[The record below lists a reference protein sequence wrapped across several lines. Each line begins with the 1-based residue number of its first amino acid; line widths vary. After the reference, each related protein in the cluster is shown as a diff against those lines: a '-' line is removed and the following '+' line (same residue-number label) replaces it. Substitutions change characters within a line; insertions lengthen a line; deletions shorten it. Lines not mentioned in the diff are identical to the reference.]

1 MSHRRLLTVCTVIAG
16 LALAPMPV
24 AGQSTDAQAAPR
36 TAWGEPD
43 LQGIWDFRTITPL
56 QRPEERGDQE
66 FLTEEEAASLE
77 QDAVDRALR
86 LWESEARRTEAGGSV
101 GGYNN
106 FWMDQGTKPIET
118 RRTSLIVDPPTGRL
132 PDLSAVGQQRTDA
145 RREYLEAHAAD
156 SYVDRNTS
164 DRCIVGFNAG
174 PPITPLAYNQNM
186 QLFQTPD
193 HVVIYT
199 EMVHTPRVVP
209 LDGRPALDADVRLWS
224 GDSRGRWEGDTLVI
238 ETANFNDKRQW
249 IPLGSAAA
257 GMGTTAKMTLV
268 ERIRR
273 VDGDTL
279 EYTFTVTDPETW
291 SSPWTASM
299 PMRRTDA
306 PLFEYA
312 CHEGNYSMVGIL
324 AGMRAEELAAAD
336 ESK

>member
-1 MSHRRLLTVCTVIAG
+1 MSHRPRMMACALIAG
-16 LALAPMPV
+16 LALAPV
-24 AGQSTDAQAAPR
+24 SATGQSPDAPEPPR
-36 TAWGEPD
+36 TPWGQPD

-56 QRPEERGDQE
+56 QRPEDRGDQE
-66 FLTEEEAASLE
+66 FLTEEEAASPE
-77 QDAVDRALR
+77 QAAVDRALR
-86 LWESEARRTEAGGSV
+86 LWEAEARRTEAGGNV

-118 RRTSLIVDPPTGRL
+118 RRTSLIVDPQNGRL
-132 PDLSAVGQQRTDA
+132 PELSAVGQQRTDA
-145 RREYLEAHAAD
+145 RRAYLAEHPAD
-156 SYVDRNTS
+156 SYIDRNTS

-193 HVVIYT
+193 LVVIYT
-199 EMVHTPRVVP
+199 EMVHTPRMVP
-209 LDGRPALDADVRLWS
+209 LDGRPALDTDIRLWS

-238 ETANFNDKRQW
+238 ETANFNDQRQW
-249 IPLGSAAA
+249 IPLGAAGA
-257 GMGTTAKMTLV
+257 GMGTTADMTLV
-268 ERIRR
+268 ERVRR

-291 SSPWTASM
+291 SSPWTASI
-299 PMRRTDA
+299 PMQRTDA

-324 AGMRAEELAAAD
+324 AGERMEEAAAEE
-336 ESK
+336 SQ

>member
-1 MSHRRLLTVCTVIAG
+1 MSHRSRMAACALITG
-16 LALAPMPV
+16 LALVPV
-24 AGQSTDAQAAPR
+24 SAAGQSPAGPEPPR
-36 TAWGEPD
+36 TPWGQPD

-56 QRPEERGDQE
+56 QRPEDRGDQE

-77 QDAVDRALR
+77 RAAVDRAIR
-86 LWESEARRTEAGGSV
+86 LWEAEARRTEAGGNV

-118 RRTSLIVDPPTGRL
+118 RRTSLIVDPPNGRL
-132 PDLSAVGQQRTDA
+132 PALSAVGGQRTDA
-145 RREYLEAHAAD
+145 RRAHLEEHPAD
-156 SYVDRNTS
+156 SYTDRNTS

-193 HVVIYT
+193 LVVIYT
-199 EMVHTPRVVP
+199 EMVHTPRMVP
-209 LDGRPALDADVRLWS
+209 LDGRPALDADIRLWS

-238 ETANFNDKRQW
+238 KTANFNDKRQW
-249 IPLGSAAA
+249 IPLGSAGA
-257 GMGTTAKMTLV
+257 GMGTTAGMTLV

-279 EYTFTVTDPETW
+279 EYAFTVTDPETW
-291 SSPWTASM
+291 SSPWTASI
-299 PMRRTDA
+299 PMQRTDA

-324 AGMRAEELAAAD
+324 AGARMEEAAAEE
-336 ESK
+336 SQ